1 MSSAPNRIPPAPTQV
16 APTTWARLIVTLTS
30 RLVIAVAGGLLLWAV
45 LPAVI
50 GWQPTTVSSG
60 SMSPLINPG
69 DVVAAKPVDA
79 DEIKVGQILL
89 VDDPDHPDR
98 LRLHRLIRQEDDGLV
113 LKGDANPDEDSS
125 PVPVEDVHGVGAIR
139 VPWIASPLLW
149 ARTGALLPLGVLALG
164 LVLLASLATRRLDDQ
179 PAGPEEPVTEPAASG
194 GRTRRRR
201 PVPGPL
207 PVPWRRPAFVV
218 GVLAVVAVVVV
229 GLFVELAGTP
239 SRAAYSAT
247 TETTA
252 SFERAAPSYREEV
265 LADGPR
271 IFLRGDSGDPTF
283 DSSGNSTPMIS
294 NRISIRS
301 VNDRPESY
309 SALYMGNPESYL
321 SAVKREVPQPMNFTL
336 ELWVKSTATGR
347 LIGMGSEQ
355 IAYSGAYDRLAYIGT
370 DGKARFGVGPWGTT
384 LLTSPQIVNDGQW
397 HHIVGTHGQNTTT
410 LYIDGVK
417 VASGTGPPQGFE
429 GFWRIGRD
437 NLGGWQAAPANTAL
451 DGLLDDVAIYD
462 RVLPA
467 ERVAAHYEA
476 GKP

>member
-1 MSSAPNRIPPAPTQV
+1 M
-16 APTTWARLIVTLTS
+16 TLTS

-98 LRLHRLIRQEDDGLV
+98 LRLHRLIRQEDD
-113 LKGDANPDEDSS
+113 
-125 PVPVEDVHGVGAIR
+125 
-139 VPWIASPLLW
+139 
-149 ARTGALLPLGVLALG
+149 G

-294 NRISIRS
+294 DRISIRS

>member
-1 MSSAPNRIPPAPTQV
+1 M
-16 APTTWARLIVTLTS
+16 
-30 RLVIAVAGGLLLWAV
+30 
-45 LPAVI
+45 
-50 GWQPTTVSSG
+50 
-60 SMSPLINPG
+60 
-69 DVVAAKPVDA
+69 
-79 DEIKVGQILL
+79 
-89 VDDPDHPDR
+89 
-98 LRLHRLIRQEDDGLV
+98 
-113 LKGDANPDEDSS
+113 
-125 PVPVEDVHGVGAIR
+125 
-139 VPWIASPLLW
+139 
-149 ARTGALLPLGVLALG
+149 
-164 LVLLASLATRRLDDQ
+164 
-179 PAGPEEPVTEPAASG
+179 
-194 GRTRRRR
+194 
-201 PVPGPL
+201 
-207 PVPWRRPAFVV
+207 
-218 GVLAVVAVVVV
+218 
-229 GLFVELAGTP
+229 
-239 SRAAYSAT
+239 
-247 TETTA
+247 
-252 SFERAAPSYREEV
+252 
-265 LADGPR
+265 
-271 IFLRGDSGDPTF
+271 
-283 DSSGNSTPMIS
+283 
-294 NRISIRS
+294 
-301 VNDRPESY
+301 NDRPESY

>member
-98 LRLHRLIRQEDDGLV
+98 LRLHRLIRQEDD
-113 LKGDANPDEDSS
+113 
-125 PVPVEDVHGVGAIR
+125 
-139 VPWIASPLLW
+139 
-149 ARTGALLPLGVLALG
+149 G

-294 NRISIRS
+294 DRISIRS